1 MNEIALKT
9 KTETVSM
16 KVITLVTLAFL
27 PGTFI
32 SVSIPPLHQD
42 FNNAMASPKAS

>member
-1 MNEIALKT
+1 MAFMTEDMNNIARQT
-9 KTETVSM
+9 KIETVSM

-32 SVSIPPLHQD
+32 SVGRII
-42 FNNAMASPKAS
+42 FYR